1 MADWLAGDL
10 SDDSLCGRDWLA
22 GPRPPSTLITS
33 HEYFNPITL
42 HTQKFFSSSSCAKGL
57 LNFVVFMVYDIR
69 LENGSYFVSRSQ
81 SRIRCWRES

>member
-33 HEYFNPITL
+33 HEYFNPITQ
-42 HTQKFFSSSSCAKGL
+42 HTLRNSFLPLLVAKGL
-57 LNFVVFMVYDIR
+57 FYFVVFMV
-69 LENGSYFVSRSQ
+69 
-81 SRIRCWRES
+81 